1 MTVRREAGF
10 TLVELMITMVVF
22 VLVIAAASQVFTS
35 LLTQFKQ
42 QNKMAET
49 HIEGAVGLGILRH
62 DLEHAGFGL
71 PWNMNG
77 TAYTEAGIIATP
89 VATPWVDRDLNDG
102 PPNNPDRGA
111 CPGAATVCDALPG
124 T

>member
-1 MTVRREAGF
+1 MTARREEGF

-62 DLEHAGFGL
+62 DLEHAGYGL

-77 TAYTEAGIIATP
+77 IVYAEAGVINTP
-89 VATPWVDRDLNDG
+89 VATPCSSR
-102 PPNNPDRGA
+102 
-111 CPGAATVCDALPG
+111 
-124 T
+124 